1 MVEIKSDILIAQQL
15 ATSLKNGGDGLAS
28 VSNASKDEKTKLLGN
43 DSAHHAI
50 DLSQSKAKAIS
61 EAIQS
66 TCTNIQSVAEQFQAV
81 DEDSVGRFRLME
93 GQNRE

>member
-43 DSAHHAI
+43 YSAHHAI

-66 TCTNIQSVAEQFQAV
+66 ACTNIQSVAEQFQAV